1 MKYEPPRLESKTTAL
16 GLAAAVAAGALWAS
30 AAQGQQTITFGHVIS
45 TNDTQNEAYEWFAE
59 TVEERSDGRLNV
71 EVYPDSQL
79 GGERELI
86 ESVQAGEIQMTA
98 PSVGVLSNFSD
109 SLKVFDFPYIFED
122 KETAHQVLDG
132 EIGQELLARLEDS
145 DLVGLAWGENG
156 FRNLA
161 MAGDTIRTPSDLSG
175 QSIRTMEVP
184 LHIEYWDT
192 VGASPTPLPFPEVF
206 TSLQQGVVEGVE
218 NPYELLHS
226 ARFTEPADHLT
237 ETRHIYDPEVL
248 LISEAFYDGLSDE
261 DQEIL
266 RSTAV
271 DAAERIRTAKTELGD
286 EVISEIEE
294 AGGTVTQL
302 TGSERQE
309 WKEAAIPIYEENA
322 DSVDTEMLRAILE
335 AAENEMYLKAIQ

>member
-1 MKYEPPRLESKTTAL
+1 MKYETPRLESKTTAL

-206 TSLQQGVVEGVE
+206 TSLQQGVV
-218 NPYELLHS
+218 
-226 ARFTEPADHLT
+226 
-237 ETRHIYDPEVL
+237 
-248 LISEAFYDGLSDE
+248 
-261 DQEIL
+261 
-266 RSTAV
+266 
-271 DAAERIRTAKTELGD
+271 
-286 EVISEIEE
+286 
-294 AGGTVTQL
+294 
-302 TGSERQE
+302 
-309 WKEAAIPIYEENA
+309 
-322 DSVDTEMLRAILE
+322 
-335 AAENEMYLKAIQ
+335 